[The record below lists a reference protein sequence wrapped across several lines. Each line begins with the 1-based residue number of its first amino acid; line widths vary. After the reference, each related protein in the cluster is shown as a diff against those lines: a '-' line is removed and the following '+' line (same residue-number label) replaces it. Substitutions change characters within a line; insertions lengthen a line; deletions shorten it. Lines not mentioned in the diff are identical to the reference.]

1 MHKLIKNKALYYL
14 TIASILAF
22 SMLDLFKSILFGRFF
37 NTLENKNT
45 LSQMV
50 KWIVAFVILMFFVET
65 IMKGLMVYF
74 KYSLRERLSQ
84 DLYESWLALSPDE
97 FQKTDTSARINK
109 QTNEINTIIDQYVT
123 SKLNIY
129 RYGFLF
135 LIGSLYIGTNS

>member
-1 MHKLIKNKALYYL
+1 MHRLIKNKALYYL

-50 KWIVAFVILMFFVET
+50 KWIVAFVILMFFVEM

-135 LIGSLYIGTNS
+135 LIGSL

>member
-1 MHKLIKNKALYYL
+1 MHRLIKNKALYYL

-50 KWIVAFVILMFFVET
+50 KWIVAFVILMFFVEM

-97 FQKTDTSARINK
+97 LS
-109 QTNEINTIIDQYVT
+109 
-123 SKLNIY
+123 
-129 RYGFLF
+129 
-135 LIGSLYIGTNS
+135 LIHI